1 MSRNCSTPGT
11 SWSPIWRSRRR
22 RYQPVGGPTR
32 SAPPARASR
41 RPSASC
47 DAPPRKDARASRHR
61 IAATG
66 LGAAVAGHRPPRV
79 PPKISRRGSRGR
91 TEPPPSP
98 TPRPQPAHGAPSRRR
113 GHTREHAP
121 HSRPHRHGWHQWSAH
136 ARGSP
141 PPLEGG
147 PPEAMRGPPPR
158 FVPPPRATR
167 PRVRAGAGHR
177 PSVRRG
183 SRLGRTDEP
192 SRDRGTRGDGA
203 GRRGRQD
210 SCCCTRVW
218 LRQAGDGMTTHTQC
232 RRCRRR
238 ACRDRRGARS
248 AQGRSHA
255 GALPR
260 R

>member
-1 MSRNCSTPGT
+1 MRPGRL
-11 SWSPIWRSRRR
+11 PHARHGVLVKQVVDVE
-22 RYQPVGGPTR
+22 RYRPVALGYRGR
-32 SAPPARASR
+32 QIVEIVCRQRLAARAQSR

-66 LGAAVAGHRPPRV
+66 LGAAV
-79 PPKISRRGSRGR
+79 
-91 TEPPPSP
+91 
-98 TPRPQPAHGAPSRRR
+98 
-113 GHTREHAP
+113 
-121 HSRPHRHGWHQWSAH
+121 
-136 ARGSP
+136 
-141 PPLEGG
+141 
-147 PPEAMRGPPPR
+147 
-158 FVPPPRATR
+158 
-167 PRVRAGAGHR
+167 AGHR

-238 ACRDRRGARS
+238 ACRDRRGARG